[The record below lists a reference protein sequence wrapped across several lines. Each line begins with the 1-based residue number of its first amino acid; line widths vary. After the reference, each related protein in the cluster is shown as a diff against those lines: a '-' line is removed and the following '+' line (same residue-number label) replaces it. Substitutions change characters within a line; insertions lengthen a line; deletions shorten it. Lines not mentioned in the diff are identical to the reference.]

1 MKRAYRALLK
11 LYPYDFTA
19 AFAAEML
26 AAFERVDCASAN
38 GPELAGLLRGAAAEW
53 IAKADLRRSRRA
65 GARYLPDLR
74 MMRPAGM
81 PRELWFGRTPCSS
94 DTSR

>member
-1 MKRAYRALLK
+1 MKRAYQALLR
-11 LYPYDFTA
+11 LYPYDFRA

-26 AAFERVDCASAN
+26 AAFAQVGTARRPA
-38 GPELAGLLRGAAAEW
+38 ELAGLAAGAAAEW
-53 IAKADLRRSRRA
+53 IAKLTSDSSVRGRT
-65 GARYLPDLR
+65 LPDLR

-81 PRELWFGRTPCSS
+81 PRELWFGRIECSS

>member
-1 MKRAYRALLK
+1 MISAYRALLG
-11 LYPYDFTA
+11 LYPYDFRA

-26 AAFERVDCASAN
+26 AGFAKDDAEHCGA
-38 GPELAGLLRGAAAEW
+38 ELAGLLAGAAAEW
-53 IAKADLRRSRRA
+53 IAKLTSDPAVRA
-65 GARYLPDLR
+65 RTLPDLR

-81 PRELWFGRTPCSS
+81 PREVWFARAECSS

>member
-1 MKRAYRALLK
+1 MKRAYAAVLK
-11 LYPYDFTA
+11 LYPYDFRA

-26 AAFERVDCASAN
+26 AAFSAVDADRRGA
-38 GPELAGLLRGAAAEW
+38 ELAGLLTGAAAEW
-53 IAKADLRRSRRA
+53 IAKFSSDRWVRA
-65 GARYLPDLR
+65 RALPDLR

-81 PRELWFGRTPCSS
+81 PRELWFGRTVCSS

>member
-1 MKRAYRALLK
+1 MERAYRILLE
-11 LYPYDFTA
+11 LYPHDFRA

-26 AAFERVDCASAN
+26 AAFRRLDDARRGA
-38 GPELAGLLRGAAAEW
+38 ELAGVLIGAAGEW
-53 IAKADLRRSRRA
+53 IAKLTSDPAVRGRT
-65 GARYLPDLR
+65 LPDLR

-81 PRELWFGRTPCSS
+81 PRGLWFGGTECSS

>member
-1 MKRAYRALLK
+1 VKRAYVALLG
-11 LYPYDFTA
+11 LYPYDYRS

-26 AAFERVDCASAN
+26 AAFERV
-38 GPELAGLLRGAAAEW
+38 GPERHRAELAGLLTGAAAEW
-53 IAKADLRRSRRA
+53 IAKLTSDRSVRA
-65 GARYLPDLR
+65 RILPDLR

-81 PRELWFGRTPCSS
+81 PRELWFGRTECSS

>member
-1 MKRAYRALLK
+1 VERAYRALLK
-11 LYPYDFTA
+11 LYPYDFRA

-26 AAFERVDCASAN
+26 AAFAAV
-38 GPELAGLLRGAAAEW
+38 GPAHRGAELASLVTGAAAEW
-53 IAKADLRRSRRA
+53 IAKLTSDSFVRARS
-65 GARYLPDLR
+65 LPDRR

-81 PRELWFGRTPCSS
+81 PRELWFGRTECSS

>member
-1 MKRAYRALLK
+1 VKRAYRALLG
-11 LYPYDFTA
+11 LYPYDFRA

-26 AAFERVDCASAN
+26 AGFETVGAERHSA
-38 GPELAGLLRGAAAEW
+38 ELAGLLTGAAAEW
-53 IAKADLRRSRRA
+53 IAKLTSDSSVRGRT
-65 GARYLPDLR
+65 LPDRR

-81 PRELWFGRTPCSS
+81 PRELWFGRIGCSS

>member
-1 MKRAYRALLK
+1 VRRAYRALLR
-11 LYPYDFTA
+11 LYPYDFRA

-26 AAFERVDCASAN
+26 AAFASLGAERRGA
-38 GPELAGLLRGAAAEW
+38 ELAGLPIGAAAEW
-53 IAKADLRRSRRA
+53 IAKLTSDRSVRTRT
-65 GARYLPDLR
+65 LPDLR

-81 PRELWFGRTPCSS
+81 PRDLWFGGIECSS

>member
-1 MKRAYRALLK
+1 VKRAYRTLLW
-11 LYPYDFTA
+11 LYPYDFRA

-26 AAFERVDCASAN
+26 AAFARTGAERRGA
-38 GPELAGLLRGAAAEW
+38 ELAGLLTGAAAEW
-53 IAKADLRRSRRA
+53 IAKLTSDRLVRGRS
-65 GARYLPDLR
+65 LPDLR

-81 PRELWFGRTPCSS
+81 PRELWFGWPECSS